1 MYIGILIWLLKER
14 QGTYICTVHHL
25 ELTDSLKQKKKV
37 IYSLQ
42 DVSAA
47 LAVFWSLV
55 AVVGLYSVSALFG
68 VIGGIT
74 VN

>member
-1 MYIGILIWLLKER
+1 M
-14 QGTYICTVHHL
+14 
-25 ELTDSLKQKKKV
+25 

>member
-1 MYIGILIWLLKER
+1 MHIGPFQADWRDENM
-14 QGTYICTVHHL
+14 
-25 ELTDSLKQKKKV
+25 ESV
-37 IYSLQ
+37 IYGLQ

-74 VN
+74 VNLEFWFQCLCILY

>member
-1 MYIGILIWLLKER
+1 ME
-14 QGTYICTVHHL
+14 
-25 ELTDSLKQKKKV
+25 SV
-37 IYSLQ
+37 IYGLQ

-74 VN
+74 VNLEF